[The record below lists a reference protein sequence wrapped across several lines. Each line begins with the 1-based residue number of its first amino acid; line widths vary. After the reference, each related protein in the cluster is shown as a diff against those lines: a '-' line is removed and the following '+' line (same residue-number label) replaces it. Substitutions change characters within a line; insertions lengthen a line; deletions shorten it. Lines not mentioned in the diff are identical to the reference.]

1 MLPFVLGSR
10 SLNRV
15 GIVGSGQIGPDIAL
29 HMTKV
34 LARLG
39 VAVVVVDVAPK
50 ALDAGRAKLAKKI
63 DRGVEAGAFTPEEGA
78 AMKANVTFTEDY
90 GSLQD
95 ADFAIEAATEDLEV
109 KRRIFS
115 QLENLAARDA
125 ILASN
130 SSHLEPESIFE
141 ELRDPSRA
149 SVIHY
154 FFPAERNPL
163 VEIVPGEGTTE
174 DVVSWL
180 LDFYEAIGKVPIRV
194 ESRYGYA
201 IDPIFEG
208 LFQAAALAVE
218 EGLGTTR
225 EVDDVAREALGLGVG
240 PFTAMNLTG
249 GNPITAHGLDEMSQR
264 VNPWFRT
271 PELLRKAI
279 AMGTPWDVPA
289 REETVEVAPERAAA
303 IRERMTGAYFG
314 LTNEVLSSGIVSLSD
329 LELGCEL
336 GLVIRPPFASMNQIG
351 LPAALEKVRA
361 YQRMYPSFPVADA
374 LVSREAS
381 GDSWEIPYV
390 LRRDFEDVAVLV
402 IRRPRVLNA
411 LNMEVYRQISRHLET
426 LRTDA
431 GVRGVVITGFG
442 RKAFV
447 SGADVSVLAK
457 IGSEEEGERTSWA
470 SHEVMIQ
477 IEDFEKPVICAYNG
491 LAFGGGNELGMACH
505 ARLARKGLA
514 PLAAQ
519 PEPNLGII
527 PGAGATQ
534 RLPRLIGLEKA
545 WALLRTGMAISSA
558 EAVELGLVREEIEG
572 DLLKAAVELARAAAG
587 GEVDLPGIRREPMD
601 IPQSLPEVDLGH
613 LSRAVDDVM
622 RKAILEGASLPL
634 AEALRFEAKCFG
646 EVCRLEDMK
655 IGVSNFMKNG
665 PRAKA
670 AFVNR

>member
-1 MLPFVLGSR
+1 
-10 SLNRV
+10 V

-34 LARLG
+34 LAADG
-39 VAVVVVDVAPK
+39 VPVVVVDIAPK
-50 ALDAGRAKLAKKI
+50 ALDAGRAKLARKI
-63 DRGVEAGAFTPEEGA
+63 DRGVESGAFTSEQGG

-95 ADFAIEAATEDLEV
+95 ADFVIEAATEDLEV

-115 QLENLAARDA
+115 QLENLAARGA

-141 ELRDPSRA
+141 ELRDPSRG

-163 VEIVPGEGTTE
+163 VEVVPSEGTTE
-174 DVVSWL
+174 ETVSWL

-225 EVDDVAREALGLGVG
+225 EVDEVAREALGLGVG

-249 GNPITAHGLDEMSQR
+249 GNPITAHGLDEMNQR

-271 PELLRKAI
+271 PELLKKAMS
-279 AMGTPWDVPA
+279 MGTPWDVPA
-289 REETVEVAPERAAA
+289 RGDTVEVAPERAAA
-303 IRERMTGAYFG
+303 IRERMVGAYFG
-314 LTNEVLSSGIVSLSD
+314 LANEVLSSGIVSLSD

-336 GLVIRPPFASMNQIG
+336 GLAIRPPFAFMNQMG
-351 LPAALEKVRA
+351 LPSALEKVRA
-361 YQRMYPSFPVADA
+361 YQSLYPSFPVSEA
-374 LVSREAS
+374 LVGREAA
-381 GDSWEIPYV
+381 GEPWDIPYV
-390 LRRDFEDVAVLV
+390 IRRDFDDVAVLV
-402 IRRPRVLNA
+402 IRRPQVLNA
-411 LNMEVYRQISRHLET
+411 LNLEVYRQIARHFEAI
-426 LRTDA
+426 RADA
-431 GVRGVVITGFG
+431 SVRGVVLTGFG

-447 SGADVSVLAK
+447 AGADVTMLAK
-457 IGSEEEGERTSWA
+457 IGSAEEGEEMSWS
-470 SHEVMIQ
+470 SHEVMNLV
-477 IEDFEKPVICAYNG
+477 EDFEKPVICAYNG

-505 ARLARKGLA
+505 ARLARKGLS

-534 RLPRLIGLEKA
+534 RLPRLIGIEKA
-545 WALLRTGMAISSA
+545 WTLLRTGRAISSR
-558 EAVELGLVREEIEG
+558 EALSLGLIREEIEG
-572 DLLKAAVELARAAAG
+572 DLLAAAIALARAAAS
-587 GEVDLPGIRREPMD
+587 GEVSLPRIPREP
-601 IPQSLPEVDLGH
+601 IEVPSELPEVDLGH
-613 LSRAVDDVM
+613 LSRAVDEVM
-622 RKAILEGASLPL
+622 QKAILEGAKLPL
-634 AEALRFEAKCFG
+634 AEGLRWEAKCFG

-655 IGVSNFMKNG
+655 IGVSNFLENG

-670 AFVNR
+670 AFVHR

>member
-1 MLPFVLGSR
+1 MAFVLGSR
-10 SLNRV
+10 SIKRV

-34 LARLG
+34 LTPEA
-39 VAVVVVDVAPK
+39 VAVVVVDIAPK

-63 DRGVEAGAFTPEEGA
+63 DRGVEDGAFTPEQGA
-78 AMKANVTFTEDY
+78 SMKANVTFTEDY

-95 ADFAIEAATEDLEV
+95 ADFVIEAATENLEV

-149 SVIHY
+149 SVVHY

-163 VEIVPGEGTTE
+163 VEIVPGEETRE
-174 DVVSWL
+174 EVAAWL

-225 EVDDVAREALGLGVG
+225 EVDEVAREALGLGVG

-271 PELLRKAI
+271 PEIMKKAM

-303 IRERMTGAYFG
+303 IRDRMMGAYFG
-314 LTNEVLSSGIVSLSD
+314 LANEVLSSGIVSLSD

-336 GLVIRPPFASMNQIG
+336 GLVIRPPFAFMNQVG
-351 LPAALEKVRA
+351 VPAALEKVRS
-361 YQRMYPSFPVADA
+361 YQRQYPSFPVSEA
-374 LVSREAS
+374 LLSRAAS
-381 GDSWEIPYV
+381 GEPWEIPYV
-390 LRRDFEDVAVLV
+390 IRRDFEDVAVLV
-402 IRRPRVLNA
+402 IRRPQVLNA
-411 LNMEVYRQISRHLET
+411 LNLEVFRQISRHLDA
-426 LRTDA
+426 LRADES
-431 GVRGVVITGFG
+431 VRGVVITGFG

-447 SGADVSVLAK
+447 AGADVSMLAK
-457 IGSEEEGERTSWA
+457 ISSREEGEDTSWA
-470 SHEVMIQ
+470 SHEAMIQ
-477 IEDFEKPVICAYNG
+477 VEDFEKPVVCAYNG

-505 ARLARKGLA
+505 ARIARKGLS

-545 WALLRTGMAISSA
+545 WPLLRTGGPISGG
-558 EAVELGLVREEIEG
+558 EAVALGLVREEIEG
-572 DLLKAAVELARAAAG
+572 DLLKAAVDLARAAAH
-587 GEVDLPGIRREPMD
+587 GEIALPRIRREPME
-601 IPQSLPEVDLGH
+601 LPDALPDVELGH
-613 LSRAVDDVM
+613 LSLAVDEVM
-622 RKAILEGASLPL
+622 RKVILEGAKLPL
-634 AEALRFEAKCFG
+634 AQALQFEAACFG
-646 EVCRLEDMK
+646 EVCGLEDMK

-665 PRAKA
+665 PRVKA
-670 AFVNR
+670 EFVHR